1 MAKTK
6 RPISARRPST
16 ADMAQFIL
24 ASASPRRK
32 ELLNRLELPFEIIPS
47 SVEENY
53 SNDMAPPELAKR
65 WALEKARN
73 VAAAHPET
81 IVVGADTIVVLE
93 GNILGKPK
101 DSSEAAE
108 MLRKL
113 SNKSHT
119 VHTGVA
125 LVQKSNEAVIS
136 FVESTEVTFFEL
148 DETLISSYVATG
160 SPLDKAG
167 AYGIQDGSAACF
179 VEKVNGCYHNVVGFP
194 VARFVQ
200 LVRSEEFKQQFS
212 ADIWFAS
219 DREIA

>member
-1 MAKTK
+1 
-6 RPISARRPST
+6 
-16 ADMAQFIL
+16 
-24 ASASPRRK
+24 
-32 ELLNRLELPFEIIPS
+32 
-47 SVEENY
+47 
-53 SNDMAPPELAKR
+53 
-65 WALEKARN
+65 
-73 VAAAHPET
+73 
-81 IVVGADTIVVLE
+81 
-93 GNILGKPK
+93 
-101 DSSEAAE
+101 

-125 LVQKSNEAVIS
+125 LVQKSNEALIS

-148 DETLISSYVATG
+148 DETLINSYVATG

-167 AYGIQDGSAACF
+167 AYGIQDGSACF

>member
-6 RPISARRPST
+6 RPISARRLST
-16 ADMAQFIL
+16 ADMVQFIL

-53 SNDMAPPELAKR
+53 NNGMAPPEMAKW
-65 WALEKARN
+65 WALEKARD

-101 DSSEAAE
+101 DSSEAAA

-136 FVESTEVTFFEL
+136 FVESTEVTFFNWMRH
-148 DETLISSYVATG
+148 SSAVMWPPAPRWIRPAPT
-160 SPLDKAG
+160 
-167 AYGIQDGSAACF
+167 
-179 VEKVNGCYHNVVGFP
+179 
-194 VARFVQ
+194 
-200 LVRSEEFKQQFS
+200 
-212 ADIWFAS
+212 AS
-219 DREIA
+219 RTDPPALWKK

>member
-53 SNDMAPPELAKR
+53 SNGMAPPEMAKR
-65 WALEKARN
+65 WALEKARD

-101 DSSEAAE
+101 DSSEAAV

-167 AYGIQDGSAACF
+167 AYGIQDGSACF

>member
-1 MAKTK
+1 
-6 RPISARRPST
+6 
-16 ADMAQFIL
+16 MAQFIL

-32 ELLNRLELPFEIIPS
+32 ELLNRLELLFEIIPS

-53 SNDMAPPELAKR
+53 NNGMAPPEMAKR
-65 WALEKARN
+65 WALKKARD
-73 VAAAHPET
+73 VAATHPET

-101 DSSEAAE
+101 DPSEAVA

-125 LVQKSNEAVIS
+125 LIQKSNKAVIS

-160 SPLDKAG
+160 SPMDKAG
-167 AYGIQDGSAACF
+167 AYGIQDGSAYF
-179 VEKVNGCYHNVVGFP
+179 LSLIH
-194 VARFVQ
+194 
-200 LVRSEEFKQQFS
+200 
-212 ADIWFAS
+212 I
-219 DREIA
+219 

>member
-6 RPISARRPST
+6 RPISARRPNT

-53 SNDMAPPELAKR
+53 SNGMAPPEMAKR
-65 WALEKARN
+65 WALEKARD
-73 VAAAHPET
+73 VAAAHPKT

-101 DSSEAAE
+101 DSSEATA

-167 AYGIQDGSAACF
+167 AYGIQGLGAELVEVVRGSWS
-179 VEKVNGCYHNVVGFP
+179 NVVGLP
-194 VARFVQ
+194 VVPVLAALRDV
-200 LVRSEEFKQQFS
+200 LGR
-212 ADIWFAS
+212 
-219 DREIA
+219 

>member
-6 RPISARRPST
+6 RPISARRLST
-16 ADMAQFIL
+16 ADMVQFIL

-53 SNDMAPPELAKR
+53 NNGMAPPEMAKW
-65 WALEKARN
+65 WALEKARD

-101 DSSEAAE
+101 DSSEAAA

-148 DETLISSYVATG
+148 DETLISSYVASG

-167 AYGIQDGSAACF
+167 AYGIQDGSACF

-200 LVRSEEFKQQFS
+200 LVRSKEFKQQFS

>member
-53 SNDMAPPELAKR
+53 SNGMAPPEMAKR
-65 WALEKARN
+65 WALEKARD

-93 GNILGKPK
+93 GKILGKPK
-101 DSSEAAE
+101 DSSEAAA

-167 AYGIQDGSAACF
+167 AYGIQDGSACF